1 MKRAESLRPADM
13 AVALRLVV
21 SPGVGYEN
29 LGYALGIGVGGA
41 HRSVRRLEKAHL
53 LVKERREVLRD
64 NLSEFLIHGLRY
76 AFYAEIGA
84 ETLGVPT
91 AHASG
96 VADSGRSFVWASA
109 SGSHRGEAIL
119 PLLPQAI
126 ELPEAHPEVYLAL
139 AMIDSIRI
147 GGARERRE
155 AGARLRAWLENPTRS
170 HP

>member
-21 SPGVGYEN
+21 SPGAGYEN
-29 LGYALGIGVGGA
+29 LGEALGIGVGGA

-53 LVKERREVLRD
+53 IAKERREVLRD
-64 NLSEFLIHGLRY
+64 NLAEFLIHGLRY
-76 AFYAEIGA
+76 VFYGEIGA
-84 ETLGVPT
+84 ETLGIPT

-126 ELPEAHPEVYLAL
+126 ELPEADPEVYLAL
-139 AMIDSIRI
+139 AVIDSIRI
-147 GGARERRE
+147 GGVRERRE
-155 AGARLRAWLENPTRS
+155 AGAWLRAWLDNPTRS